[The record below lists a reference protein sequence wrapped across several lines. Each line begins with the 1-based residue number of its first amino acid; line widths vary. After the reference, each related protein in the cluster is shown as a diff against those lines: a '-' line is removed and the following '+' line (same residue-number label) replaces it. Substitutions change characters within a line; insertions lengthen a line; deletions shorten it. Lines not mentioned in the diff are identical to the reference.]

1 MGLAISL
8 VSAFPEKVW
17 YHQCKSRGVNCSNTR
32 LVTQGGC
39 AKWFDEINV
48 SLIILNKNLIKN
60 KIF

>member
-48 SLIILNKNLIKN
+48 SLIILNKNLFK
-60 KIF
+60 K